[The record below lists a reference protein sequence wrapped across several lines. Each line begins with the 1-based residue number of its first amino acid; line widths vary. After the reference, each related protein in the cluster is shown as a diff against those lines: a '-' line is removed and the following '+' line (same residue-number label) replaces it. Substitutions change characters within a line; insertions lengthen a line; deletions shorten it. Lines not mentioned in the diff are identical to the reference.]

1 MAIFRARGISRNEL
15 ILVYAAAAFPIYT
28 WSIIRFLEQ
37 LPAWLYYLD
46 IWQVL
51 SIFAY
56 TQLFAFVESL
66 LIAAALVLVAV
77 VLPATVLRGTFVP
90 TATAIILLSAVWA
103 LLAQYNDG
111 VLRQLSMRQ
120 MALWAAAYVISL
132 LATWFLLRRWQPLRQ
147 GLHTLAEKISALLY
161 LYVPLSAASLLI
173 VLIRNL

>member
-1 MAIFRARGISRNEL
+1 MAIFKSRGIARNEL

-28 WSIIRFLEQ
+28 WGIIRFLEQ

-56 TQLFAFVESL
+56 AQVFALVESL
-66 LIAAALVLVAV
+66 LVALALVLVAV
-77 VLPATVLRGTFVP
+77 VLPAKVLRSAFVP
-90 TATAIILLSAVWA
+90 TAMAIILLNAAWA

-111 VLRQLSMRQ
+111 VLRQLPMRQ
-120 MALWAAAYVISL
+120 MALWGAAYAISL
-132 LATWFLLRRWQPLRQ
+132 FAAWFLLRRWQPLRQ